1 MNIISNTIITK
12 EDCKRERKHNA
23 VKLPENIAQCDVP
36 IYVNYYKECYDQ
48 KNKCYREYFKIE
60 KHPHN
65 IHNKLYV
72 SSKSNKI
79 NILEKLEE
87 IKKMLLII
95 EEEYE
100 HYKKNNETQE
110 VVKDDT
116 QEVIKDDIQEVVKDD
131 TQEVIKDDI
140 QEVVKDDTQEVIKDD
155 IQGVVK
161 DDIQEVVKDDTQEVV
176 KDDTQEVIKDD
187 IQEVVKDDTQQV
199 VNISQNKNFSI
210 ALPKYI
216 AIRKHETEAHKYY
229 LIYDKKSGTKRNT
242 LKALCSNST
251 LLKTNLELFIKKIEE
266 KFAT

>member
-1 MNIISNTIITK
+1 MSDISNIIITK

-23 VKLPENIAQCDVP
+23 VKLPENIEQCDLP

-65 IHNKLYV
+65 ITNKLYV

-100 HYKKNNETQE
+100 LHKKNNDMEQ
-110 VVKDDT
+110 VVKD
-116 QEVIKDDIQEVVKDD
+116 ESHVVKDES
-131 TQEVIKDDI
+131 Q
-140 QEVVKDDTQEVIKDD
+140 VVKDKSQ
-155 IQGVVK
+155 VVK
-161 DDIQEVVKDDTQEVV
+161 DESQVVKDES
-176 KDDTQEVIKDD
+176 
-187 IQEVVKDDTQQV
+187 QV
-199 VNISQNKNFSI
+199 VNILQNKKNSI
-210 ALPKYI
+210 VLPKYI
-216 AIRKHETEAHKYY
+216 AIRKHETHSNKYY

-251 LLKTNLELFIKKIEE
+251 LLNTNLELFIQKIEE

>member
-1 MNIISNTIITK
+1 MNDLSNITITK
-12 EDCKRERKHNA
+12 EEGKRERKHNA
-23 VKLPENIAQCDVP
+23 VKLPANLDQSSIP

-100 HYKKNNETQE
+100 HYKKNNETKQ
-110 VVKDDT
+110 
-116 QEVIKDDIQEVVKDD
+116 VIKSDE
-131 TQEVIKDDI
+131 EFIKSDA
-140 QEVVKDDTQEVIKDD
+140 EFIKSD
-155 IQGVVK
+155 
-161 DDIQEVVKDDTQEVV
+161 EEF
-176 KDDTQEVIKDD
+176 IKSK
-187 IQEVVKDDTQQV
+187 QPQSVS
-199 VNISQNKNFSI
+199 NILQNNKNSI
-210 ALPKYI
+210 LLPKYI
-216 AIRKHETEAHKYY
+216 SIRKHESQANKYY
-229 LIYDKKSGTKRNT
+229 LIYDKKSGSKRNT
-242 LKALCSNST
+242 LKALCSTST
-251 LLKTNLELFIKKIEE
+251 LLKTNLELFITKLEE

>member
-1 MNIISNTIITK
+1 MSDISNIMITK
-12 EDCKRERKHNA
+12 EECKRERKHNA
-23 VKLPENIAQCDVP
+23 VKLPANIEQSSIP

-79 NILEKLEE
+79 SILEKLEE

-100 HYKKNNETQE
+100 ITKKNNET
-110 VVKDDT
+110 T
-116 QEVIKDDIQEVVKDD
+116 QVIKTEEQVIKMEEQVIKTEEQVIKDEKL
-131 TQEVIKDDI
+131 VIKT
-140 QEVVKDDTQEVIKDD
+140 EE
-155 IQGVVK
+155 
-161 DDIQEVVKDDTQEVV
+161 
-176 KDDTQEVIKDD
+176 
-187 IQEVVKDDTQQV
+187 QV
-199 VNISQNKNFSI
+199 VNIPQNKKISI
-210 ALPKYI
+210 ILPKYI
-216 AIRKHETEAHKYY
+216 SIRKHETHANNYY

-242 LKALCSNST
+242 LKALCSTST
-251 LLKTNLELFIKKIEE
+251 LLNTNLELFIKKIEQ

>member
-1 MNIISNTIITK
+1 MSNISNIMIKK

-23 VKLPENIAQCDVP
+23 VKLPENIEQCDLP

-48 KNKCYREYFKIE
+48 KNKCFREYFKIE

-65 IHNKLYV
+65 INNKLYV

-100 HYKKNNETQE
+100 HYKKNNE
-110 VVKDDT
+110 
-116 QEVIKDDIQEVVKDD
+116 
-131 TQEVIKDDI
+131 
-140 QEVVKDDTQEVIKDD
+140 
-155 IQGVVK
+155 
-161 DDIQEVVKDDTQEVV
+161 TQEVV

>member
-1 MNIISNTIITK
+1 MSDISNIMIKK

-23 VKLPENIAQCDVP
+23 VKLPENIEQCDLP

-48 KNKCYREYFKIE
+48 KNKCFREYFKIE

-65 IHNKLYV
+65 INNKLYV

-100 HYKKNNETQE
+100 VHKKNNEELVKSDKE
-110 VVKDDT
+110 VVKS
-116 QEVIKDDIQEVVKDD
+116 DIEVVKSD
-131 TQEVIKDDI
+131 K
-140 QEVVKDDTQEVIKDD
+140 EVVKSDIEVSY
-155 IQGVVK
+155 
-161 DDIQEVVKDDTQEVV
+161 
-176 KDDTQEVIKDD
+176 
-187 IQEVVKDDTQQV
+187 
-199 VNISQNKNFSI
+199 ISQNKKISI
-210 ALPKYI
+210 VLPKYVT
-216 AIRKHETEAHKYY
+216 IRKHETNATKYY

-251 LLKTNLELFIKKIEE
+251 LLNTNLELFIKKIEE

>member
-1 MNIISNTIITK
+1 MSDISNIMIKK

-23 VKLPENIAQCDVP
+23 VKLPENIEQCDLP

-65 IHNKLYV
+65 IDNKLYV

-79 NILEKLEE
+79 NILDKLEE

-100 HYKKNNETQE
+100 THKKNNETELIVNCDEQ
-110 VVKDDT
+110 VVKGDE
-116 QEVIKDDIQEVVKDD
+116 QVVKGDEQLVKCD
-131 TQEVIKDDI
+131 EQ
-140 QEVVKDDTQEVIKDD
+140 VVKCDE
-155 IQGVVK
+155 
-161 DDIQEVVKDDTQEVV
+161 
-176 KDDTQEVIKDD
+176 
-187 IQEVVKDDTQQV
+187 QV
-199 VNISQNKNFSI
+199 VNISQNKKNSI
-210 ALPKYI
+210 VLPKYI
-216 AIRKHETEAHKYY
+216 SIRKHETHASKYY

-251 LLKTNLELFIKKIEE
+251 LLNTNLELFIKKIEE

>member
-23 VKLPENIAQCDVP
+23 VKLPENIEQCDVP

-110 VVKDDT
+110 V
-116 QEVIKDDIQEVVKDD
+116 IKDDIQEVVKDD
-131 TQEVIKDDI
+131 I
-140 QEVVKDDTQEVIKDD
+140 QE
-155 IQGVVK
+155 
-161 DDIQEVVKDDTQEVV
+161 
-176 KDDTQEVIKDD
+176 
-187 IQEVVKDDTQQV
+187 V

>member
-1 MNIISNTIITK
+1 MSDISNIMIKK
-12 EDCKRERKHNA
+12 EECKRERKHNA
-23 VKLPENIAQCDVP
+23 VKLPANIEQSSIP

-79 NILEKLEE
+79 SILEKLEE

-100 HYKKNNETQE
+100 ITKKNNDSIQVIKTEEQVIKDEKQVVKTEEQ
-110 VVKDDT
+110 VVKDEK
-116 QEVIKDDIQEVVKDD
+116 QI
-131 TQEVIKDDI
+131 
-140 QEVVKDDTQEVIKDD
+140 
-155 IQGVVK
+155 
-161 DDIQEVVKDDTQEVV
+161 
-176 KDDTQEVIKDD
+176 
-187 IQEVVKDDTQQV
+187 
-199 VNISQNKNFSI
+199 VNISQNKKISVV
-210 ALPKYI
+210 LPKYI
-216 AIRKHETEAHKYY
+216 TIRKHETYSDKYY

-242 LKALCSNST
+242 LKALCSTST
-251 LLKTNLELFIKKIEE
+251 LLKTNLELFIKKLQE

>member
-1 MNIISNTIITK
+1 MNDISNTIITK

-23 VKLPENIAQCDVP
+23 VKLPETIEQCDLPV
-36 IYVNYYKECYDQ
+36 YVNYYKECYDQ

-65 IHNKLYV
+65 ITNKLYV
-72 SSKSNKI
+72 SSKSNKK

-100 HYKKNNETQE
+100 QHNTNMEATPQTSNCEEVINNKQDINENILQNKKN
-110 VVKDDT
+110 
-116 QEVIKDDIQEVVKDD
+116 
-131 TQEVIKDDI
+131 
-140 QEVVKDDTQEVIKDD
+140 
-155 IQGVVK
+155 
-161 DDIQEVVKDDTQEVV
+161 
-176 KDDTQEVIKDD
+176 
-187 IQEVVKDDTQQV
+187 
-199 VNISQNKNFSI
+199 SI
-210 ALPKYI
+210 VLPKYI
-216 AIRKHETEAHKYY
+216 SIRKHETQTSKYY

-251 LLKTNLELFIKKIEE
+251 LLNTNLELFIKKIEE

>member
-1 MNIISNTIITK
+1 MSEISNIMITK
-12 EDCKRERKHNA
+12 EECKRERKHNA
-23 VKLPENIAQCDVP
+23 VKLPANIEQSSIP

-100 HYKKNNETQE
+100 LYNKNNETKQLVNSNE
-110 VVKDDT
+110 
-116 QEVIKDDIQEVVKDD
+116 EVIKNEPQLAKYELPVS
-131 TQEVIKDDI
+131 
-140 QEVVKDDTQEVIKDD
+140 
-155 IQGVVK
+155 
-161 DDIQEVVKDDTQEVV
+161 
-176 KDDTQEVIKDD
+176 
-187 IQEVVKDDTQQV
+187 
-199 VNISQNKNFSI
+199 NILQNKKNSI
-210 ALPKYI
+210 ILPKYI
-216 AIRKHETEAHKYY
+216 SIRRHETQPNNYY
-229 LIYDKKSGTKRNT
+229 LIYDKKSGSKRNT

-251 LLKTNLELFIKKIEE
+251 LLNTNLELFIKKLEE

>member
-1 MNIISNTIITK
+1 MNDLSNILITK
-12 EDCKRERKHNA
+12 EESKRERKHNA
-23 VKLPENIAQCDVP
+23 VKLPNNIEQCNIP

-100 HYKKNNETQE
+100 LYNKNNETKQLVNSNE
-110 VVKDDT
+110 
-116 QEVIKDDIQEVVKDD
+116 EVIKSNG
-131 TQEVIKDDI
+131 EVIKS
-140 QEVVKDDTQEVIKDD
+140 EL
-155 IQGVVK
+155 
-161 DDIQEVVKDDTQEVV
+161 
-176 KDDTQEVIKDD
+176 
-187 IQEVVKDDTQQV
+187 QV
-199 VNISQNKNFSI
+199 AKCELPVSNILQKKKNSI
-210 ALPKYI
+210 ILPKYI
-216 AIRKHETEAHKYY
+216 SIRRHETQPNNYY
-229 LIYDKKSGTKRNT
+229 LIYDKKSGSKRNT

-251 LLKTNLELFIKKIEE
+251 LLNTNLELFIKKLEE

>member
-1 MNIISNTIITK
+1 MSDISNIMIKK
-12 EDCKRERKHNA
+12 EECKRERKHNA
-23 VKLPENIAQCDVP
+23 VKLPANIEQSSIP

-79 NILEKLEE
+79 SILEKLEE

-100 HYKKNNETQE
+100 ITKKNNDSIQVMKTEEQ
-110 VVKDDT
+110 VVKTDE
-116 QEVIKDDIQEVVKDD
+116 QVIKDEKQVIKTEEQ
-131 TQEVIKDDI
+131 VIKDEKQI
-140 QEVVKDDTQEVIKDD
+140 
-155 IQGVVK
+155 
-161 DDIQEVVKDDTQEVV
+161 
-176 KDDTQEVIKDD
+176 
-187 IQEVVKDDTQQV
+187 
-199 VNISQNKNFSI
+199 VNISQNKKISVV
-210 ALPKYI
+210 LPKYI
-216 AIRKHETEAHKYY
+216 TIRKHETYTDKYY

-242 LKALCSNST
+242 LKALCSTST
-251 LLKTNLELFIKKIEE
+251 LLKTNLELFIKKLQE

>member
-1 MNIISNTIITK
+1 MNDLSNILITK
-12 EDCKRERKHNA
+12 EESKRERKHNA
-23 VKLPENIAQCDVP
+23 VKLPNNIEQCNIP

-100 HYKKNNETQE
+100 LYNKNNETKQLVNSNE
-110 VVKDDT
+110 
-116 QEVIKDDIQEVVKDD
+116 EVIKSEPQLAKYELPVS
-131 TQEVIKDDI
+131 
-140 QEVVKDDTQEVIKDD
+140 
-155 IQGVVK
+155 
-161 DDIQEVVKDDTQEVV
+161 
-176 KDDTQEVIKDD
+176 
-187 IQEVVKDDTQQV
+187 
-199 VNISQNKNFSI
+199 NILQKKKNSI
-210 ALPKYI
+210 ILPKYI
-216 AIRKHETEAHKYY
+216 SIRRHETQPNNYY
-229 LIYDKKSGTKRNT
+229 LIYDKKSGSKRNT

-251 LLKTNLELFIKKIEE
+251 LLNTNLELFIKKLEE

>member
-1 MNIISNTIITK
+1 MNDLSNIIITK
-12 EDCKRERKHNA
+12 EESKRERKHNA
-23 VKLPENIAQCDVP
+23 VKLPNNIEQCNIP

-79 NILEKLEE
+79 NILEKLKE

-100 HYKKNNETQE
+100 LYNKNNETKQVINSNE
-110 VVKDDT
+110 
-116 QEVIKDDIQEVVKDD
+116 EVIKSNG
-131 TQEVIKDDI
+131 EVIKNEP
-140 QEVVKDDTQEVIKDD
+140 QLAKYELPVS
-155 IQGVVK
+155 
-161 DDIQEVVKDDTQEVV
+161 
-176 KDDTQEVIKDD
+176 
-187 IQEVVKDDTQQV
+187 
-199 VNISQNKNFSI
+199 NILQNKKNSI
-210 ALPKYI
+210 ILPKYI
-216 AIRKHETEAHKYY
+216 SIRRHETQPNNYY
-229 LIYDKKSGTKRNT
+229 LIYDKKSGSKRNT

-251 LLKTNLELFIKKIEE
+251 LLNTNLELFIKKLEE

>member
-1 MNIISNTIITK
+1 MNDLSNITITK
-12 EDCKRERKHNA
+12 EEGKRERKHNA
-23 VKLPENIAQCDVP
+23 VKLPANLDQSSIP

-100 HYKKNNETQE
+100 LYNKNNETKQLVNSNE
-110 VVKDDT
+110 
-116 QEVIKDDIQEVVKDD
+116 EVIKSDE
-131 TQEVIKDDI
+131 EFIKSK
-140 QEVVKDDTQEVIKDD
+140 QPQSVS
-155 IQGVVK
+155 
-161 DDIQEVVKDDTQEVV
+161 
-176 KDDTQEVIKDD
+176 
-187 IQEVVKDDTQQV
+187 
-199 VNISQNKNFSI
+199 NILQNNKNSI
-210 ALPKYI
+210 LLPKYI
-216 AIRKHETEAHKYY
+216 SIRKHESQANKYY
-229 LIYDKKSGTKRNT
+229 LIYDKKSGSKRNT
-242 LKALCSNST
+242 LKALCSTST
-251 LLKTNLELFIKKIEE
+251 LLKTNLELFITKIEE

>member
-1 MNIISNTIITK
+1 MNDLSNILITK
-12 EDCKRERKHNA
+12 EESKRERKHNA
-23 VKLPENIAQCDVP
+23 VKLPNNIEQCNIP

-100 HYKKNNETQE
+100 LYNKNNEKQI
-110 VVKDDT
+110 
-116 QEVIKDDIQEVVKDD
+116 IKDEL
-131 TQEVIKDDI
+131 IKD
-140 QEVVKDDTQEVIKDD
+140 EVTKDELTKDEVTKDEQFIK
-155 IQGVVK
+155 
-161 DDIQEVVKDDTQEVV
+161 E
-176 KDDTQEVIKDD
+176 
-187 IQEVVKDDTQQV
+187 
-199 VNISQNKNFSI
+199 NILQNKKNSI
-210 ALPKYI
+210 ILPKYI
-216 AIRKHETEAHKYY
+216 SIRRHETQPNNYY
-229 LIYDKKSGTKRNT
+229 LIYDKKSGSKRNT

-251 LLKTNLELFIKKIEE
+251 LLNTNLELFTKKIEE

>member
-1 MNIISNTIITK
+1 MIDISNIMIKK

-23 VKLPENIAQCDVP
+23 VKLPTNIEQSNIP

-65 IHNKLYV
+65 ITNKLYV

-87 IKKMLLII
+87 IKKMLITI

-100 HYKKNNETQE
+100 IYKKNTQ
-110 VVKDDT
+110 VVKDES
-116 QEVIKDDIQEVVKDD
+116 QVVKDES
-131 TQEVIKDDI
+131 Q
-140 QEVVKDDTQEVIKDD
+140 VVKDESQ
-155 IQGVVK
+155 VVK
-161 DDIQEVVKDDTQEVV
+161 DESQVVKDESQVV
-176 KDDTQEVIKDD
+176 KDESQ
-187 IQEVVKDDTQQV
+187 VVKDESQI
-199 VNISQNKNFSI
+199 VNISQNKKISI
-210 ALPKYI
+210 ILPKYI
-216 AIRKHETEAHKYY
+216 TIRRHETHANNYY

-242 LKALCSNST
+242 FRALCSTST
-251 LLKTNLELFIKKIEE
+251 LLTTNLELFIKKIEE

>member
-1 MNIISNTIITK
+1 MSDISNIIIIK

-23 VKLPENIAQCDVP
+23 VKLPEHIEQCDLP

-100 HYKKNNETQE
+100 LHKKNNEMEQ
-110 VVKDDT
+110 VVKD
-116 QEVIKDDIQEVVKDD
+116 ESRVVKDES
-131 TQEVIKDDI
+131 QVIKVES
-140 QEVVKDDTQEVIKDD
+140 QVVKDESH
-155 IQGVVK
+155 
-161 DDIQEVVKDDTQEVV
+161 
-176 KDDTQEVIKDD
+176 
-187 IQEVVKDDTQQV
+187 V
-199 VNISQNKNFSI
+199 VNISQNKKNSI
-210 ALPKYI
+210 VLPKYI
-216 AIRKHETEAHKYY
+216 TIRKHETHSSNYY
-229 LIYDKKSGTKRNT
+229 LIYDKKSGAKRNT

-251 LLKTNLELFIKKIEE
+251 LLNTNLELFIKKIEE
-266 KFAT
+266 KFAK